1 MDSWQK
7 YGRRLRF
14 GFLFGNY
21 IDNMQPINIIK
32 DYYGEKVAFYYAWLM
47 HYTGFLIP
55 LSIFGVIFFVI
66 VAVRRSQIDDV
77 QEIMNTPYSL
87 IFTIVVMVWSTLY
100 IESWK
105 RT

>member
-1 MDSWQK
+1 
-7 YGRRLRF
+7 
-14 GFLFGNY
+14 
-21 IDNMQPINIIK
+21 MQPINIIK

-87 IFTIVVMVWSTLY
+87 VFAIVVMVWSTLY